1 MNVKE
6 KQKALLNKL
15 IEVHKKAIES
25 GVTEVQIA
33 QALGIPVIAINEK
46 VLDLSHMPGTISK
59 KR

>member
-1 MNVKE
+1 MNE

-15 IEVHKKAIES
+15 IDVHKRAIEA

-33 QALGIPVIAINEK
+33 QALEIPVVAINGK
-46 VLDLSHMPGTISK
+46 VLDPSHIPGTISK